1 MISSLISASTM
12 VFCPDT
18 KEANGKVAAC
28 RLKPRRVF
36 NGSVIC
42 LSGSCGDS
50 EYTQVSLQSALQL
63 WENSL
68 STHHSGFKI
77 NTSLMTNTDA
87 TISAYPTSLTAG
99 SFTVIILQTC
109 SHAKSLLN

>member
-1 MISSLISASTM
+1 M

-18 KEANGKVAAC
+18 NEANVAAC

-50 EYTQVSLQSALQL
+50 EYTQVSLQSALL
-63 WENSL
+63 TPPVGKLTKSL
-68 STHHSGFKI
+68 YSGFKI
-77 NTSLMTNTDA
+77 NTSTNTDA
-87 TISAYPTSLTAG
+87 TISAYPTY
-99 SFTVIILQTC
+99 FTDC
-109 SHAKSLLN
+109 W